1 MGFCFKEWKM
11 NNKNYK
17 IAPKLFYSLPQAI
30 REIKNR
36 TGLEVGIDDFFEYA
50 RSGVIDLS
58 LKFNVFFTDDLNNKS
73 FDENKNLE
81 VENYS
86 ELEEFIKKRG
96 GVTKVTQTTITPTGK
111 KIKKEMIVEN
121 SSFASKYGNIFNA
134 FFIRYIGILVL
145 KNGLDFH
152 YLDNECF
159 LSDEFIARLYY
170 QDNDFIDLK
179 IKANKWRSI
188 KNENEIFI
196 TAKELNKLVYQDNQE
211 NDEIIDNKQK
221 AEQKINEQITIDP
234 NKNAERIILNSIIAT
249 LENNPN
255 IGRYS
260 AVKSVLNYIEQ
271 ERRDLKGFIRSDR
284 HYVDKLK
291 ERGIERAQKRG
302 KRTEKI
308 KVVIKI

>member
-1 MGFCFKEWKM
+1 MGFYFKEWKM

-17 IAPKLFYSLPQAI
+17 LAPKLVYSLPQAI

-36 TGLEVGIDDFFEYA
+36 TGLEVGFDDFFEYA
-50 RSGVIDLS
+50 RNGVIDLS

-73 FDENKNLE
+73 FDENENLE

-111 KIKKEMIVEN
+111 KNKKEMIVKN
-121 SSFASKYGNIFNA
+121 SSFSSKYGNIFNT
-134 FFIRYIGILVL
+134 FFIRYIGILTL

-179 IKANKWRSI
+179 IKANKTRSY

-196 TAKELNKLVYQDNQE
+196 TAKELNKLVYQE
-211 NDEIIDNKQK
+211 NDEIIDNKQEI
-221 AEQKINEQITIDP
+221 EQKTNEQITIDP
-234 NKNAERIILNSIIAT
+234 NENAERIILNSIIAT
-249 LENNPN
+249 LEKNPD
-255 IGRYS
+255 IGIYS
-260 AVKSVLNYIEQ
+260 AVKSVLNYITQ
-271 ERRDLKGFIRSDR
+271 ERRDLKGFIKSDR
-284 HYVDKLK
+284 NYVDKLK
-291 ERGIERAQKRG
+291 KQGIERPQKRG
-302 KRTEKI
+302 QKTENI
-308 KVVIKI
+308 KVIIKI